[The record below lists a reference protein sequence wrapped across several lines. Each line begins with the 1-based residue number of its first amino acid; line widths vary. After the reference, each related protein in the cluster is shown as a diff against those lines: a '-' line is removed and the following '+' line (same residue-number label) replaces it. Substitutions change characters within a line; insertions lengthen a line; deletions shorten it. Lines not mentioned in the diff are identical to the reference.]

1 MMHEDEKRNENET
14 TPKGAVEI
22 EETDL
27 DQAAGGA
34 SQIPDPMANAS
45 WWFAG
50 QKAVPQDPSI
60 GLLNEPQKKI

>member
-1 MMHEDEKRNENET
+1 MAIERPENENEIA
-14 TPKGAVEI
+14 PKGAVEI
-22 EETDL
+22 EEADL

-34 SQIPDPMANAS
+34 SQVPDPMANAS